1 MFLNEFYSGLLK
13 IVVIILALLIVI
25 IQLGLEDLPIYSLK
39 TRQRYKVLIKQPTD
53 HLRERQYDKNE
64 LIYRNFIGHTQMM
77 RPS

>member
-13 IVVIILALLIVI
+13 IVVITLALLIVI

-39 TRQRYKVLIKQPTD
+39 TTQRYQVTQLIKQPTD

-64 LIYRNFIGHTQMM
+64 LIYRN
-77 RPS
+77 